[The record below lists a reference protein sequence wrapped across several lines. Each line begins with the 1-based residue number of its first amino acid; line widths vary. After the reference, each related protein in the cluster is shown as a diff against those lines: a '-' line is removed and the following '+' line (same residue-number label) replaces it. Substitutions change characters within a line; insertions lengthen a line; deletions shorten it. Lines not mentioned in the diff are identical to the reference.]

1 MSPSR
6 KSEPAEERDEPTGA
20 ELFDEENRTAK
31 RLADFG
37 GAAYE
42 GETVNLEALED
53 TEVEVLAF
61 RVQPS
66 QFDDGDYVCF
76 QAKVVKTGKLVVCNT
91 STTVPVKRFDA
102 LDPAELPL
110 LATFFKQQPK
120 KAGGKEYWNIR

>member
-1 MSPSR
+1 MSPKRPS
-6 KSEPAEERDEPTGA
+6 PDEERDEPTGA
-20 ELFDEENRTAK
+20 ELFDEETRTAR
-31 RLADFG
+31 RLADFSGG

-53 TEVEVLAF
+53 QEVEVLAF

-76 QAKVVKTGKLVVCNT
+76 QAKVVSSGKLVVCNT
-91 STTVPVKRFDA
+91 STTVPVKRFLA

-110 LATFFKQQPK
+110 LAVFFKQEPK
-120 KAGGKEYWNIR
+120 KGGKPYWNIR